1 MASSTPTSDKTTAT
15 SVKLRSCVICRS
27 RKVRCDKLSPCSN
40 CRRANIPCVLPS
52 TDRPPRWARRLE
64 RASNSVVES
73 NSAKPGQEVSSKG
86 DPIIERLH
94 NLESLVKELRGQF
107 ERANATA
114 RHLNDD
120 RLPELGDPDS
130 FHLDLNH
137 NRNSSKDDF
146 SVEHTSDVQKKFGRL
161 VLKDVNRSR
170 YISSGFWARMNDEIE
185 GLQMETRGAIDADS
199 DISSNNED
207 VPERTVSALEHER
220 TPSARHGFLFKHNL
234 NLSDSD
240 LSRLRPLP
248 SQIPFLLKVY
258 CENIHVFVRIVDIS
272 AITDMIRELRG
283 NKEKELTPANDALM
297 FSIYYATITSMEE
310 DEVISNFGCTKSEL
324 SFKYRLG
331 LENSLA
337 KADFLSEPDITLVKA
352 LLIFLFLV
360 RRHESPRFVWM
371 MTGLVIRMA
380 QALGL
385 HRDGSHFPN
394 LTPYEVE
401 TRRRVWWSVCL
412 LDLRASEDQGTELS
426 TAGNSVDT
434 KFPLNINDV
443 DLNLHT
449 KNMPTARSG
458 VTDMTLTVVSAEM
471 CDVMRRLMAS
481 SIGESPSSP
490 EIQSQLL
497 HDLYGTVDKHF
508 LQLNMES
515 KTIASWC
522 LSTLTR
528 MVVSKMNLILNL
540 PVLFSS
546 PSENHSDR
554 IRTKLLI
561 SAIEVA
567 EYNHALNSE
576 KNCQNW
582 NWLFQTCTHWH
593 AIVYLLIETS
603 RRPWSPIIERAWVA
617 LNSKWLIPRQ
627 LTNTSERDE
636 NSRIW
641 VPLRKL
647 MAKTR
652 KHRIAELQRLRENP
666 WSAIELER
674 EDKKIPLPASPV
686 SSQDGKS
693 DNVIRERWREL
704 VAIPLEIE
712 DQRQSAGICTPEST
726 ASRPSITQ
734 LSLNSTSVYE
744 HIGLCS
750 DPNIDYSR
758 FPRQESSNMN
768 NQSVVYPQSQTKL
781 DQSSNLSH
789 EAVGPIPSEWYGQS
803 SNLDPN
809 DMSPPWSNIDTSAGM
824 FADVDVNMD
833 LDMDVNWYEWIES
846 AQVMD
851 LPL

>member
-64 RASNSVVES
+64 RSGNSAAES
-73 NSAKPGQEVSSKG
+73 NGAKPGQEVNSKG

-94 NLESLVKELRGQF
+94 NLENLVKELRGQL
-107 ERANATA
+107 EHANATA
-114 RHLNDD
+114 GHSNDD
-120 RLPELGDPDS
+120 GLLGLGGSDS
-130 FHLDLNH
+130 SPLDLNH
-137 NRNSSKDDF
+137 DSNSFKDNV
-146 SVEHTSDVQKKFGRL
+146 SVENTSDVQKKFGRL

-199 DISSNNED
+199 DIFSNNED
-207 VPERTVSALEHER
+207 VPERTASTLEHER
-220 TPSARHGFLFKHNL
+220 TPSERHGFLFKHNI

-240 LSRLRPLP
+240 LFKLRPLP
-248 SQIPFLLKVY
+248 SQIPFLLNVY
-258 CENIHVFVRIVDIS
+258 CENIHVFMRIVDIP

-283 NKEKELTPANDALM
+283 NKGKELTPTNEALM
-297 FSIYYATITSMEE
+297 FSIYYATVTSMEE

-394 LTPYEVE
+394 LTPYEIE
-401 TRRRVWWSVCL
+401 TRRRVWWTVCL

-426 TAGNSVDT
+426 TTGNSVDT

-443 DLNLHT
+443 DLNPHT
-449 KNMPTARSG
+449 QNMPPARSS

-490 EIQSQLL
+490 EIQSRLL
-497 HDLYGTVDKHF
+497 HELYGTVDKHF
-508 LQLNMES
+508 LQFNMGS

-546 PSENHSDR
+546 PSEKHSEKV
-554 IRTKLLI
+554 RTKLLI

-576 KNCQNW
+576 KDCQNW

-603 RRPWSPIIERAWVA
+603 RRQWSPIIERAWVA
-617 LNSKWLIPRQ
+617 LHSKWLIPRQ

-652 KHRIAELQRLRENP
+652 KHRVAELQRLRENS

-674 EDKKIPLPASPV
+674 EDEKIPLPTSPV
-686 SSQDGKS
+686 PSYDGKS
-693 DNVIRERWREL
+693 DNVFRERWRKL
-704 VAIPLEIE
+704 VAIPLEME
-712 DQRQSAGICTPEST
+712 DQRRPSGMHTPEST
-726 ASRPSITQ
+726 ASDPPTTQ
-734 LSLNSTSVYE
+734 RRLDSTSVYE
-744 HIGLCS
+744 HNDS
-750 DPNIDYSR
+750 
-758 FPRQESSNMN
+758 
-768 NQSVVYPQSQTKL
+768 
-781 DQSSNLSH
+781 SSNLNTNDSNF
-789 EAVGPIPSEWYGQS
+789 SGQKS
-803 SNLDPN
+803 SNLDDQSVYPRSQTGIEQSSYLSQDGVNPVSSEWYRHSPGVKAN
-809 DMSPPWSNIDTSAGM
+809 DMSPTWSEIDPSAGI
-824 FADVDVNMD
+824 FTEVDVNME

>member
-1 MASSTPTSDKTTAT
+1 MGASTPTSGIITAT
-15 SVKLRSCVICRS
+15 SAKLRSCVICRS

-64 RASNSVVES
+64 RAGNSAADSNR
-73 NSAKPGQEVSSKG
+73 AKPGQEVNSKG

-94 NLESLVKELRGQF
+94 NLENLVKELRGQL
-107 ERANATA
+107 EHANATA
-114 RHLNDD
+114 GHLNDD
-120 RLPELGDPDS
+120 GLPRLGGSDSSQLGPN
-130 FHLDLNH
+130 HDLN
-137 NRNSSKDDF
+137 SFKDNG
-146 SVEHTSDVQKKFGRL
+146 SVEITSDVQKKFGRL

-185 GLQMETRGAIDADS
+185 GLQMETRGALDADS
-199 DISSNNED
+199 DISSNDED
-207 VPERTVSALEHER
+207 VPERMVSILEHER
-220 TPSARHGFLFKHNL
+220 TPSERHRFLFQHNL

-240 LSRLRPLP
+240 LSKLRPLP
-248 SQIPFLLKVY
+248 SQIPFLLNVY
-258 CENIHVFVRIVDIS
+258 SENIHVFMRIVDIT
-272 AITDMIRELRG
+272 AITDMIRDLRG
-283 NKEKELTPANDALM
+283 NKGTELTPANEALM
-297 FSIYYATITSMEE
+297 FSIYYATVTSMEE
-310 DEVISNFGCTKSEL
+310 DEVTGNFGCTKSEM

-337 KADFLSEPDITLVKA
+337 KADFLNEPDITLVKA

-401 TRRRVWWSVCL
+401 TRRRVWWTVCL

-426 TAGNSVDT
+426 TTGNSVDT

-443 DLNLHT
+443 DLNPHT
-449 KNMPTARSG
+449 KNMPPARLG

-481 SIGESPSSP
+481 SIRESPSSP

-497 HDLYGTVDKHF
+497 HDLYGAVDKHF
-508 LQLNMES
+508 LQLNMGS
-515 KTIASWC
+515 KAIASWC
-522 LSTLTR
+522 LSTLTH

-546 PSENHSDR
+546 PSESHSEKV
-554 IRTKLLI
+554 RTKLLI

-576 KNCQNW
+576 KGCQNW

-603 RRPWSPIIERAWVA
+603 RRQWSPIIERAWVA
-617 LNSKWLIPRQ
+617 LHSKWLIPRQ
-627 LTNTSERDE
+627 LTSHSEREE

-652 KHRIAELQRLRENP
+652 KHRIAELQRLRENS

-674 EDKKIPLPASPV
+674 EDEKIPLPASPV
-686 SSQDGKS
+686 PSYDGKS
-693 DNVIRERWREL
+693 DNFFRERWREL
-704 VAIPLEIE
+704 VAIPLEID
-712 DQRQSAGICTPEST
+712 DQTRPAEIHTPKST
-726 ASRPSITQ
+726 ASESPTTQ
-734 LSLNSTSVYE
+734 RNLNFTSVYK
-744 HIGLCS
+744 HNGLCS
-750 DPNIDYSR
+750 NPNIDNTNL
-758 FPRQESSNMN
+758 FGQESSNMN
-768 NQSVVYPQSQTKL
+768 DQSVYPHIQTRPE
-781 DQSSNLSH
+781 QSSYLSH
-789 EAVGPIPSEWYGQS
+789 DGVGHVSSECYGQDPNL
-803 SNLDPN
+803 NLDN
-809 DMSPPWSNIDTSAGM
+809 ISPPWSYIDPSGGM
-824 FADVDVNMD
+824 FSDIDVNMD

>member
-1 MASSTPTSDKTTAT
+1 MASSIPTSDKKTAT
-15 SVKLRSCVICRS
+15 SAKLRSCVICRS

-64 RASNSVVES
+64 RAGTSTAES
-73 NSAKPGQEVSSKG
+73 NVTKVAKEVGSKG

-94 NLESLVKELRGQF
+94 NLENLVKELRGQL
-107 ERANATA
+107 EHANATA
-114 RHLNDD
+114 GHFNNDG
-120 RLPELGDPDS
+120 LLGLGGSDS
-130 FHLDLNH
+130 SPLDLNQDLH
-137 NRNSSKDDF
+137 SFKDNF

-161 VLKDVNRSR
+161 VLKDVNQSR

-199 DISSNNED
+199 DISSNDED
-207 VPERTVSALEHER
+207 VPDRMVSTLEHER
-220 TPSARHGFLFKHNL
+220 TPSERHGFLFKHNL

-240 LSRLRPLP
+240 LFKLRPLP
-248 SQIPFLLKVY
+248 SQIPFLLNVY
-258 CENIHVFVRIVDIS
+258 CENIHVFMRIVDIP

-283 NKEKELTPANDALM
+283 NKDKELTPQNEALM
-297 FSIYYATITSMEE
+297 FSIYYATVTSMKE
-310 DEVISNFGCTKSEL
+310 DEVMSNFGCTKSEL

-394 LTPYEVE
+394 LTPYEIE
-401 TRRRVWWSVCL
+401 TRRRVWWTVCL

-426 TAGNSVDT
+426 TTGNSVDT

-443 DLNLHT
+443 DLNPLT
-449 KNMPTARSG
+449 QDMPPARSC

-497 HDLYGTVDKHF
+497 HELYGTVDKHF
-508 LQLNMES
+508 LQFNMGS
-515 KTIASWC
+515 KTVASWC

-528 MVVSKMNLILNL
+528 MVVAKMNLILNL

-546 PSENHSDR
+546 PSENHSEK
-554 IRTKLLI
+554 IRTNLLI

-576 KNCQNW
+576 KDCQNW

-593 AIVYLLIETS
+593 AIVYLLVETS
-603 RRPWSPIIERAWVA
+603 RRQWSPIIERAWVA
-617 LNSKWLIPRQ
+617 LHSKWLIPRQ
-627 LTNTSERDE
+627 LSNTSKRDE
-636 NSRIW
+636 NARIW

-652 KHRIAELQRLRENP
+652 KHRIAELQRLRENS

-674 EDKKIPLPASPV
+674 EDEKMPLPSSPV
-686 SSQDGKS
+686 PSYNGKS
-693 DNVIRERWREL
+693 DNVSRERWRQL
-704 VAIPLEIE
+704 VAIPSEIE
-712 DQRQSAGICTPEST
+712 DQRRPAGMYTPEST
-726 ASRPSITQ
+726 ASDPPTTQ
-734 LSLNSTSVYE
+734 RSLDSTLVYQ
-744 HIGLCS
+744 HNDSSSNL
-750 DPNIDYSR
+750 NINDSN
-758 FPRQESSNMN
+758 FSGQESSNLDD
-768 NQSVVYPQSQTKL
+768 QSVYPQSQRGIE
-781 DQSSNLSH
+781 QSLYLSH
-789 EAVGPIPSEWYGQS
+789 GGVGPASSEWYGPS
-803 SNLDPN
+803 SNIKPN
-809 DMSPPWSNIDTSAGM
+809 DMSTPWSEIDPSAGM

-833 LDMDVNWYEWIES
+833 PDLDVNWYEWIES

>member
-1 MASSTPTSDKTTAT
+1 M
-15 SVKLRSCVICRS
+15 
-27 RKVRCDKLSPCSN
+27 
-40 CRRANIPCVLPS
+40 
-52 TDRPPRWARRLE
+52 
-64 RASNSVVES
+64 
-73 NSAKPGQEVSSKG
+73 
-86 DPIIERLH
+86 
-94 NLESLVKELRGQF
+94 
-107 ERANATA
+107 
-114 RHLNDD
+114 
-120 RLPELGDPDS
+120 
-130 FHLDLNH
+130 
-137 NRNSSKDDF
+137 
-146 SVEHTSDVQKKFGRL
+146 
-161 VLKDVNRSR
+161 
-170 YISSGFWARMNDEIE
+170 
-185 GLQMETRGAIDADS
+185 
-199 DISSNNED
+199 
-207 VPERTVSALEHER
+207 
-220 TPSARHGFLFKHNL
+220 
-234 NLSDSD
+234 
-240 LSRLRPLP
+240 
-248 SQIPFLLKVY
+248 
-258 CENIHVFVRIVDIS
+258 
-272 AITDMIRELRG
+272 
-283 NKEKELTPANDALM
+283 
-297 FSIYYATITSMEE
+297 
-310 DEVISNFGCTKSEL
+310 SNFGCTKSDL

-394 LTPYEVE
+394 LTPYEIE
-401 TRRRVWWSVCL
+401 TRRRVWWTVCL

-426 TAGNSVDT
+426 TTGNSVDT

-443 DLNLHT
+443 DLNPHT
-449 KNMPTARSG
+449 QNMPPARSC

-490 EIQSQLL
+490 EIQSRLL
-497 HDLYGTVDKHF
+497 RELYGTVDKHF
-508 LQLNMES
+508 LQFNMGS
-515 KTIASWC
+515 KTVASWC

-546 PSENHSDR
+546 PSENHSEK

-576 KNCQNW
+576 KDCQNW

-603 RRPWSPIIERAWVA
+603 RRQWSPIIERAWVA
-617 LNSKWLIPRQ
+617 LHSKWLIPQQ

-641 VPLRKL
+641 IPLRKL

-652 KHRIAELQRLRENP
+652 KHRIAELQRLRENS

-674 EDKKIPLPASPV
+674 EDEKMPLPASPMP
-686 SSQDGKS
+686 SYDGKS
-693 DNVIRERWREL
+693 GNVFRERWRQL
-704 VAIPLEIE
+704 VAIPPETE
-712 DQRQSAGICTPEST
+712 DQRRPAGVYTPQST
-726 ASRPSITQ
+726 ASDPPTTQ
-734 LSLNSTSVYE
+734 QSLDSTSVYKNNDSSSN
-744 HIGLCS
+744 L
-750 DPNIDYSR
+750 NINDSN
-758 FPRQESSNMN
+758 FSGQESSNLDD
-768 NQSVVYPQSQTKL
+768 QLAYTQSQKRIE
-781 DQSSNLSH
+781 QSSYLSH
-789 EAVGPIPSEWYGQS
+789 DGFDPASSEWYGLS
-803 SNLDPN
+803 PNVKPN
-809 DMSPPWSNIDTSAGM
+809 DMSPPWSEIDPSPGM
-824 FADVDVNMD
+824 FADIDVNMD

>member
-1 MASSTPTSDKTTAT
+1 MASSTPTSYKTTAT

-64 RASNSVVES
+64 RAGNLAAES
-73 NSAKPGQEVSSKG
+73 NGTKPEKEISSNG

-94 NLESLVKELRGQF
+94 NLENLVKELRGQL
-107 ERANATA
+107 EHANATA
-114 RHLNDD
+114 GHFNNNGL
-120 RLPELGDPDS
+120 LGLGGSDISP
-130 FHLDLNH
+130 LDLNH
-137 NRNSSKDDF
+137 DLQSFKDNA
-146 SVEHTSDVQKKFGRL
+146 SVKHTSDVQKKFGRL

-185 GLQMETRGAIDADS
+185 GLQMEARGAIDADS
-199 DISSNNED
+199 DISSNDDD
-207 VPERTVSALEHER
+207 VPDRVVSTLEHER
-220 TPSARHGFLFKHNL
+220 TPSERHGFLFKNNL
-234 NLSDSD
+234 SLSDSD
-240 LSRLRPLP
+240 LSKLRPLP
-248 SQIPFLLKVY
+248 SQIPFLLNVY
-258 CENIHVFVRIVDIS
+258 CENIHVFMRIVDIP

-283 NKEKELTPANDALM
+283 NKDKELTPPNEALM
-297 FSIYYATITSMEE
+297 FSIYYATVTSMEE

-324 SFKYRLG
+324 SFKYRVG

-394 LTPYEVE
+394 LTPYEIE
-401 TRRRVWWSVCL
+401 TRRRVWWTVCL
-412 LDLRASEDQGTELS
+412 LDLRASEEQGTELS
-426 TAGNSVDT
+426 TTGKSVDT
-434 KFPLNINDV
+434 KFPLNINDI
-443 DLNLHT
+443 DLNPHT
-449 KNMPTARSG
+449 ENMPPARSC
-458 VTDMTLTVVSAEM
+458 VTEMTLTVVSAEM

-490 EIQSQLL
+490 EIQSRLL
-497 HDLYGTVDKHF
+497 HELYGTVDKHF
-508 LQLNMES
+508 LQFNMGS
-515 KTIASWC
+515 KTVASWC

-546 PSENHSDR
+546 PSEKHSDK
-554 IRTKLLI
+554 IRTNLLI

-576 KNCQNW
+576 KDCQNW

-603 RRPWSPIIERAWVA
+603 RRQWSPLIERAWVA
-617 LNSKWLIPRQ
+617 LHSKWLIPRQ
-627 LTNTSERDE
+627 LTNTSEKDE

-652 KHRIAELQRLRENP
+652 KHRVAELQRMRENS

-674 EDKKIPLPASPV
+674 EDEKMPLPASPV
-686 SSQDGKS
+686 PSYDGKS
-693 DNVIRERWREL
+693 GNIFRERWRQL
-704 VAIPLEIE
+704 VATPPEIE
-712 DQRQSAGICTPEST
+712 DQRRPAGMYTPEST
-726 ASRPSITQ
+726 ASDLPTTQ
-734 LSLNSTSVYE
+734 RSLDSTTVYE
-744 HIGLCS
+744 
-750 DPNIDYSR
+750 YSA
-758 FPRQESSNMN
+758 S
-768 NQSVVYPQSQTKL
+768 
-781 DQSSNLSH
+781 SSNLNINDSKFSGQEASNLDDQSVYLQSQRGIEQSSYLSH
-789 EAVGPIPSEWYGQS
+789 DGVDTVPSEWYDPS
-803 SNLDPN
+803 LNIKPN
-809 DMSPPWSNIDTSAGM
+809 DTSPSWSEIDPSAGM
-824 FADVDVNMD
+824 FADIDVNMD
-833 LDMDVNWYEWIES
+833 LDLDVNWYEWIES

>member
-64 RASNSVVES
+64 RAGNLAAEP
-73 NSAKPGQEVSSKG
+73 NGTKPAKEISSKG

-94 NLESLVKELRGQF
+94 NLENLVKELRGQL
-107 ERANATA
+107 EHANATA
-114 RHLNDD
+114 GQFSNDG
-120 RLPELGDPDS
+120 LLGLGGSDS
-130 FHLDLNH
+130 SPLDLNH
-137 NRNSSKDDF
+137 DLQSFKDNT

-185 GLQMETRGAIDADS
+185 GLQMESRGAIDANS

-207 VPERTVSALEHER
+207 VPDTVVSTLEHER
-220 TPSARHGFLFKHNL
+220 TLSERHSFLFKHNL
-234 NLSDSD
+234 SLSDSD
-240 LSRLRPLP
+240 LSKLRPLP
-248 SQIPFLLKVY
+248 SQIPFLLNVY
-258 CENIHVFVRIVDIS
+258 CENIHVFMRIVDIP

-283 NKEKELTPANDALM
+283 NKDKELTPPNEALM
-297 FSIYYATITSMEE
+297 FSIYYATVTSMEE

-324 SFKYRLG
+324 SFKYRVG

-394 LTPYEVE
+394 LTPYEIE
-401 TRRRVWWSVCL
+401 TRRRVWWTVCL

-426 TAGNSVDT
+426 TTGNSVDT

-443 DLNLHT
+443 DLNPQT
-449 KNMPTARSG
+449 ENMPPARSC

-471 CDVMRRLMAS
+471 CDIMRRLMTS

-490 EIQSQLL
+490 EIHSRLL
-497 HDLYGTVDKHF
+497 HELYGTVDKHF
-508 LQLNMES
+508 LQFNMGS
-515 KTIASWC
+515 KAVASWC

-546 PSENHSDR
+546 PSENHSEK

-576 KNCQNW
+576 KDCQNW

-603 RRPWSPIIERAWVA
+603 RRQWSPIIERAWVA
-617 LNSKWLIPRQ
+617 LHSKWLIPRQ
-627 LTNTSERDE
+627 LTNTSEKDE

-652 KHRIAELQRLRENP
+652 KHRVAELQRLRKNP
-666 WSAIELER
+666 RSAIGLER
-674 EDKKIPLPASPV
+674 EDEKMPLPASPV
-686 SSQDGKS
+686 PSHDGKS
-693 DNVIRERWREL
+693 GNIFHERWRQL
-704 VAIPLEIE
+704 VAIPPEIE
-712 DQRQSAGICTPEST
+712 DQRRPAGIYTPEST
-726 ASRPSITQ
+726 ASDLPTTQ
-734 LSLNSTSVYE
+734 RSLDSTTVYE
-744 HIGLCS
+744 YNASSSNLNLNES
-750 DPNIDYSR
+750 NFS
-758 FPRQESSNMN
+758 RQESSNLDD
-768 NQSVVYPQSQTKL
+768 QSVYPQSQRGIEPSL
-781 DQSSNLSH
+781 HLSND
-789 EAVGPIPSEWYGQS
+789 AVDPASSEWYGPS
-803 SNLDPN
+803 PNVNSN
-809 DMSPPWSNIDTSAGM
+809 DMSPPWSGIDPSVGM
-824 FADVDVNMD
+824 FADIDVNMD
-833 LDMDVNWYEWIES
+833 LDLDVNWYEWIES